1 MWYKFQG
8 GGSELLKVEGPL
20 KTVVQLGSCKCWYA
34 LRTPCPDWDTCYLD
48 ILPITLVYD
57 DRPSRSVSW
66 KDNTGL
72 TTTVGSCECW
82 YTKRYPCGDCDI
94 ALKPGNEVIERGAL
108 DVYPR
113 RKVSVSWQRD
123 DGVKFSA
130 GPCECW
136 YALSFPCGECSS
148 LLETEFKDCDASAVC
163 TAEEPGTEYRM
174 LLFSSEKQSVV
185 GADDRYGRMAVR
197 VVGSRHG
204 EVRMYMP
211 YLVSGETID
220 YVSYLTKSNFKST
233 DFRI

>member
-1 MWYKFQG
+1 MSDLMWYKFQG

-57 DRPSRSVSW
+57 DPPSRSVSW

-113 RKVSVSWQRD
+113 RKVFRVVS
-123 DGVKFSA
+123 A
-130 GPCECW
+130 
-136 YALSFPCGECSS
+136 A
-148 LLETEFKDCDASAVC
+148 
-163 TAEEPGTEYRM
+163 
-174 LLFSSEKQSVV
+174 LFSKLSSRTAMRAQYVPPRSRVLSTGCNCSHRINNQS
-185 GADDRYGRMAVR
+185 
-197 VVGSRHG
+197 
-204 EVRMYMP
+204 
-211 YLVSGETID
+211 
-220 YVSYLTKSNFKST
+220 
-233 DFRI
+233 